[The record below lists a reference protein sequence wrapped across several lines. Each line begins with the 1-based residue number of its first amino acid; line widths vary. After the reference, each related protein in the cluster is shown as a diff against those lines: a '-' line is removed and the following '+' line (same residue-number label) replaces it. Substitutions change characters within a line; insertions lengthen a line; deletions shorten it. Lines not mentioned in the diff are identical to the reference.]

1 MIIFLQQMFR
11 KLNKRGEKMEE
22 RKAEEK
28 MAIDNNETLISILV
42 AIAIGT
48 FGGIVN
54 ALISLLF
61 H

>member
-1 MIIFLQQMFR
+1 
-11 KLNKRGEKMEE
+11 MEE

-42 AIAIGT
+42 AMTIGT
-48 FGGIVN
+48 LGGIIN

-61 H
+61 

>member
-1 MIIFLQQMFR
+1 
-11 KLNKRGEKMEE
+11 MEE
-22 RKAEEK
+22 RKTEEK

>member
-1 MIIFLQQMFR
+1 
-11 KLNKRGEKMEE
+11 MEE
-22 RKAEEK
+22 KKDKGKKVIA
-28 MAIDNNETLISILV
+28 NNETLISILV
-42 AIAIGT
+42 AIVIGT

>member
-1 MIIFLQQMFR
+1 
-11 KLNKRGEKMEE
+11 MEE

-42 AIAIGT
+42 AILIGT
-48 FGGIVN
+48 LGGIIN

-61 H
+61 

>member
-1 MIIFLQQMFR
+1 
-11 KLNKRGEKMEE
+11 MEE

-42 AIAIGT
+42 AVAIGT

-54 ALISLLF
+54 VIMSLLF
-61 H
+61 